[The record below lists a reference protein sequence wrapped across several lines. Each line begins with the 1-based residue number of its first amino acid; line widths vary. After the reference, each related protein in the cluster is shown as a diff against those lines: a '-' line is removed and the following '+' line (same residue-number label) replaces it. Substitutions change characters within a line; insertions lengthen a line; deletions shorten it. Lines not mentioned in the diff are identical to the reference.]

1 MNAKLAT
8 LIVKVLDFIAEH
20 PELETDFDIWRVGPE
35 RELRASFCYNYKV
48 GLDALGMPVA
58 KCRYIENGRLIKSM
72 DFLASEGNFK
82 LLVEGLEKLEA
93 KLNDH

>member
-1 MNAKLAT
+1 
-8 LIVKVLDFIAEH
+8 
-20 PELETDFDIWRVGPE
+20 
-35 RELRASFCYNYKV
+35 
-48 GLDALGMPVA
+48 MPVA

>member
-8 LIVKVLDFIAEH
+8 LMVKVLDFIAEH

-35 RELRASFCYNYKV
+35 RELRASFCYNYKSD
-48 GLDALGMPVA
+48 LDALGMPVA

>member
-8 LIVKVLDFIAEH
+8 LIVKILDFIAEH
-20 PELETDFDIWRVGPE
+20 PELEVDFDIWRVGSG
-35 RELRASFCYNYKV
+35 RELRASFCYN
-48 GLDALGMPVA
+48 LRSDSDALGMPVR

-72 DFLASEGNFK
+72 DFLASEDNFK